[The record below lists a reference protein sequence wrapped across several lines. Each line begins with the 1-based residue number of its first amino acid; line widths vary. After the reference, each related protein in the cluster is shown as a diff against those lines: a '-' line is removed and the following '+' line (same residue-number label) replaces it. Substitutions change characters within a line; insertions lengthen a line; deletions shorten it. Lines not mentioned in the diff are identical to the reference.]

1 VPSKRATANGAEL
14 RLLLP
19 CPSVLRI
26 MKIQGVDA
34 VLPIFF
40 SLEEAL
46 AGPG

>member
-1 VPSKRATANGAEL
+1 
-14 RLLLP
+14 
-19 CPSVLRI
+19 

>member
-1 VPSKRATANGAEL
+1 
-14 RLLLP
+14 
-19 CPSVLRI
+19 

-46 AGPG
+46 AGTG